1 MRTREKDLQKY
12 KIKHN
17 RCKHF
22 LLINQNKLN
31 KKYALHFEYGINK
44 TKASKIFNIAVK
56 MHIYT
61 FIPRRDDVPHGF
73 YDCDENK
80 NLVQFSRIDNCLYLL
95 TKWHFI
101 KVINPTVIFQSYIH
115 KYILIH
121 IACEFIQ
128 NVFFFSK
135 DVNFE
140 YMKSEMGLLNNQI
153 KYKLNAHQFL
163 MIGSNTNHCHSNYEK
178 TVLNLVG
185 LFFVRNFLKN
195 HLQSNYEDII
205 SMGYI
210 PSFVFSRSLTLLII
224 SNN

>member
-44 TKASKIFNIAVK
+44 TEASKIFNIAVK

-95 TKWHFI
+95 TKRHFI
-101 KVINPTVIFQSYIH
+101 KVINPTVIF
-115 KYILIH
+115 
-121 IACEFIQ
+121 
-128 NVFFFSK
+128 
-135 DVNFE
+135 
-140 YMKSEMGLLNNQI
+140 
-153 KYKLNAHQFL
+153 
-163 MIGSNTNHCHSNYEK
+163 
-178 TVLNLVG
+178 
-185 LFFVRNFLKN
+185 
-195 HLQSNYEDII
+195 
-205 SMGYI
+205 
-210 PSFVFSRSLTLLII
+210 
-224 SNN
+224 

>member
-1 MRTREKDLQKY
+1 MRIY
-12 KIKHN
+12 
-17 RCKHF
+17 
-22 LLINQNKLN
+22 
-31 KKYALHFEYGINK
+31 
-44 TKASKIFNIAVK
+44 SK
-56 MHIYT
+56 
-61 FIPRRDDVPHGF
+61 
-73 YDCDENK
+73 C
-80 NLVQFSRIDNCLYLL
+80 LV
-95 TKWHFI
+95 
-101 KVINPTVIFQSYIH
+101 
-115 KYILIH
+115 
-121 IACEFIQ
+121 
-128 NVFFFSK
+128 FFSK

-163 MIGSNTNHCHSNYEK
+163 MIGSNTNHCHSNFENK